1 MVELHIGIWP
11 PELEEGDEEKKT
23 SRVSS
28 AWSREQF
35 SICPQGADEEVVE
48 RHARVWLW
56 HFVSD
61 FLPTDAAGNTMSW
74 MVLPLLGQNWDN
86 IRGYSWGS
94 AVLAWLYKQLCD
106 ACRRTAKD
114 ANLGGCA
121 YLLQIWIWERISYA
135 EPVHGPPARRYKFYT
150 NELDCV
156 TQTQRAGPYKEYL
169 RWYYG
174 ATRTRIKQGWM
185 IDLVENPPSDD
196 SDDIANEYDTMTR
209 LGTQAGVHLCMTT
222 L

>member
-86 IRGYSWGS
+86 IRGFGFGSESWW
-94 AVLAWLYKQLCD
+94 VNLAI
-106 ACRRTAKD
+106 
-114 ANLGGCA
+114 CA
-121 YLLQIWIWERISYA
+121 LSLDPRGFLPTFTYVWKYA
-135 EPVHGPPARRYKFYT
+135 EPIHGPPARRYKFYT

-156 TQTQRAGPYKEYL
+156 TQTQVEWTPYNQEQLSNIIFSPMCYRDRELWRIDRKKRYKENDRRVKHAAYL
-169 RWYYG
+169 QLWDNMQRCDPMDG
-174 ATRTRIKQGWM
+174 
-185 IDLVENPPSDD
+185 P
-196 SDDIANEYDTMTR
+196 
-209 LGTQAGVHLCMTT
+209 H
-222 L
+222 